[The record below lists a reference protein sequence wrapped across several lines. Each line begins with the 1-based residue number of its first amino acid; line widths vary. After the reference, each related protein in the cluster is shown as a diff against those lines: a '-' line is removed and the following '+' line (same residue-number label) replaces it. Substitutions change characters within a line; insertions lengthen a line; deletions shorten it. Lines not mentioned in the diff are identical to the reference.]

1 MEDTDR
7 PNPAEMDDLSS
18 IEEEQGAYVSEP
30 RQDPPERP
38 APADNPAAALRSIP
52 DALAADL
59 SEELSRR
66 LRTSLRVRPCGA
78 RVYAYREFRRTI
90 AEPTFCYILAA
101 EFESA
106 ADVEDAARSGG
117 EPAGAAWV
125 EIAPQV
131 AFPMICRLLG
141 GTETDRFFPDRPLTV
156 IERRLLGGVVS
167 LAGQSLGRSWPVSP
181 GPRFRWAGGAGLPC
195 ARTALAPDAPVIVLR
210 FTLDMH
216 PRTGAMRIAIPQ
228 SLLPAAAAPA
238 PGERTGQEGTPAEP
252 ARQRSVAPL
261 ELSVTVEQGAI
272 STEELAQLSRGDIVV
287 TDADAHGEVI
297 VRIAGIPKFAAR
309 LGVADGRRAIK
320 IIRKLDEPQGRQADR
335 AEQEPPQ

>member
-38 APADNPAAALRSIP
+38 APADHPAAALRSIP

-66 LRTSLRVRPCGA
+66 LRTSLRVQPCGA
-78 RVYAYREFRRTI
+78 RVYTYREFRRTI
-90 AEPTFCYILAA
+90 AEPTSCYVLAA

-106 ADVEDAARSGG
+106 ADVEDAARPDG

-131 AFPMICRLLG
+131 AFPMVCRLLG
-141 GTETDRFFPDRPLTV
+141 GAETDRFFPDRPLTA
-156 IERRLLGGVVS
+156 IERRVLGGVAS

-181 GPRFRWAGGAGLPC
+181 GPRFRWAGGEGPPC
-195 ARTALAPDAPVIVLR
+195 DRTALAPDAPVIVLR

-228 SLLPAAAAPA
+228 SLLPAAAPA
-238 PGERTGQEGTPAEP
+238 PGERTGQEANRAEP

-272 STEELAQLSRGDIVV
+272 SPEELAQLSRGDIVV
-287 TDADAHGEVI
+287 TDADAQGEVI

-309 LGVADGRRAIK
+309 LGVADGRRAVK
-320 IIRKLDEPQGRQADR
+320 IIRKLDEPEGRQADR
-335 AEQEPPQ
+335 AEQEPRQ